1 MKNSIFKIT
10 CVLRLYDK
18 IKKNVFY
25 IYIFYK
31 ILFAREWKFDG
42 SAPTLKPS
50 YNEPIRTFS
59 D

>member
-1 MKNSIFKIT
+1 MKNSIFKVT

-18 IKKNVFY
+18 IKKMYF